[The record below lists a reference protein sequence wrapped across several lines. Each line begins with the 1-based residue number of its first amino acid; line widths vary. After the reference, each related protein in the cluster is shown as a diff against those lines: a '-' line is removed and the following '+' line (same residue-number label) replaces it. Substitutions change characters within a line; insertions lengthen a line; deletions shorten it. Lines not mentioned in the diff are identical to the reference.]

1 MSTIPQNEGADWL
14 TSSKFA
20 VSSLVSRVFSF
31 HGQAVYRGLEAGIA
45 KKSFR
50 NRLVFKSVSM
60 FGRSRLGNMALLAL
74 FIIWG
79 RNFEEP
85 AEGQVVFQYGP
96 TRNNQ
101 EAFRRFNESLDE
113 DIRALMGRAGR
124 KAPVRRRLFVAIGI
138 RSLWSASC
146 ALWRQRHSGALPQ
159 LQALHAT
166 AAYLFY
172 AFYPFPS
179 SVRLLSVA
187 SDHSPVV
194 MAMLAMAKRTG
205 LPTCYV
211 QHAPVTEYFP
221 PLDFD
226 LSVLYDQ
233 ASVEAYELAAQKQN
247 RKIGGDIVILPP
259 FASDYMR
266 PRMSRNRTLNVG
278 MCLSSIPQTER
289 LIAFSRKIVDH
300 PNVSTLYWRCHPR
313 FQLEAPDV
321 HGTERILVQERGG
334 SLEAFL
340 EKVDIVL
347 VPNSGVGVESLH
359 NGKPTFYVDGMDD
372 IPRDYYKFVESGIL
386 PEFEWGVLDN
396 ASGID
401 EHFDASWEE
410 QFSRYDATVKVS
422 TTSAGK
428 GVSDAVRRL
437 L

>member
-1 MSTIPQNEGADWL
+1 MVVRYTLGEPYLGALGKCITDVL
-14 TSSKFA
+14 A
-20 VSSLVSRVFSF
+20 F
-31 HGQAVYRGLEAGIA
+31 HGQEVYQGLEAGIA

-50 NRLVFKSVSM
+50 NRLVFLSVSM

-74 FIIWG
+74 LIIWG

-85 AEGQVVFQYGP
+85 AEGQAVFQYGP

-101 EAFRRFNESLDE
+101 EALRRFNESLDE

-124 KAPVRRRLFVAIGI
+124 KAPVRRRLLVATRI

-159 LQALHAT
+159 LQALHAA

-194 MAMLAMAKRTG
+194 MAMLATARRNG

-278 MCLSSIPQTER
+278 MCVSSIPQTER

>member
-1 MSTIPQNEGADWL
+1 MPQNEGAEWL
-14 TSSKFA
+14 TSGKFA
-20 VSSLVSRVFSF
+20 VSALVSRVLSF

-50 NRLVFKSVSM
+50 NRLVFQSVSM
-60 FGRSRLGNMALLAL
+60 LGRSRLGNMALLAL
-74 FIIWG
+74 LIIWG

-85 AEGQVVFQYGP
+85 AEGQAVFQYGP

-124 KAPVRRRLFVAIGI
+124 KAPVRRRLFVATRI
-138 RSLWSASC
+138 RSLWSASW

-159 LQALHAT
+159 LQALHAA

-172 AFYPFPS
+172 AFYPFPN

-194 MAMLAMAKRTG
+194 MAMLSLAKQNG

-211 QHAPVTEYFP
+211 QHAPVTEHFP

-233 ASVEAYELAAQKQN
+233 ASVEAYELADQKRN
-247 RKIGGDIVILPP
+247 RRTEERIVILSP
-259 FASDYMR
+259 FAHDYTR
-266 PRMSRNRTLNVG
+266 PRTIHNRALNVG
-278 MCLSSIPQTER
+278 MCLSSIPKTER

-321 HGTERILVQERGG
+321 GGERISVQERGG

-347 VPNSGVGVESLH
+347 VPNSGVGIESLH

-386 PEFEWGVLDN
+386 PEFEWRVLD
-396 ASGID
+396 SPSRID
-401 EHFDASWEE
+401 EHFDAGWEE

-422 TTSAGK
+422 GKSASK
-428 GVSDAVRRL
+428 EVSDAVRRL